1 MNHQLQFK
9 ILPSARD
16 AAFQQA
22 FRAYF
27 AEIGIHLKADTD
39 VWDEIDASFH
49 KEQAVCVTLTD
60 GSKVVGFI
68 MIQPHC
74 LTDSMNFFTQK
85 LGFIRE
91 LWVAPDYRRQG
102 LGRRLVRYAEQFF
115 QERGICKAILTY
127 EPSAIRFYQNL
138 GFQADPS
145 YSARNGERVITKIIP
160 EVEKL

>member
-1 MNHQLQFK
+1 MNQQLQFK
-9 ILPSARD
+9 TLPSARD

-22 FRAYF
+22 FCAYF
-27 AEIGIHLKADTD
+27 AEIGIHLKTDTD

-49 KEQAVCVTLTD
+49 KEQTVCVTLTD
-60 GSKVVGFI
+60 GSKIVGFI
-68 MIQPHC
+68 LFQPHF

-91 LWVAPDYRRQG
+91 LWVAPNHRRQG
-102 LGRRLVRYAEQFF
+102 LGRRLVQYAEQFF

-127 EPSAIRFYQNL
+127 EPSAIHFYENL
-138 GFQADPS
+138 GYQADPS

-160 EVEKL
+160 EGEQS